1 MFNFL
6 KFEIRG
12 FMSKKVLCYI
22 ALCAFLMFL
31 WLCQNKQRIFG
42 VKEWKNRKF
51 TDNES

>member
-1 MFNFL
+1 MCF
-6 KFEIRG
+6 
-12 FMSKKVLCYI
+12 V
-22 ALCAFLMFL
+22 AVL